1 MISKFLENVI
11 EIPKWQ
17 MKIQSRLSFASTL
30 FVKAFT
36 YEKSFLENE
45 IANASV
51 IVVACNDCGNGK
63 FNCVKDFLIPS
74 IVIHTFT
81 K

>member
-1 MISKFLENVI
+1 MISKLLENVI

-36 YEKSFLENE
+36 KLHHISSGIENHKTNHFWKMKSQMRVLLFLA
-45 IANASV
+45 ITAGTDSSMV
-51 IVVACNDCGNGK
+51 
-63 FNCVKDFLIPS
+63 
-74 IVIHTFT
+74 
-81 K
+81 